1 MTESQANTYPSLTDK
16 VAVITG
22 AGGILCGSISQALAA
37 QKVWVAVLD
46 LLPKAAQ
53 KVVQKIQAQGGR
65 AIAVQVDVLDKV
77 SLQTAQAKV
86 LDRFSRI
93 DFLINGVGG
102 NKKQATTSDQVSF
115 FDLPEEALKFVFDL
129 NILGTILPS
138 QVFGRILAHQGH
150 GVILNVSSMN
160 AFVPLT
166 NIPAY
171 SAAKAAISNFTAWL
185 AVHMSQTYSPN
196 IRVNA
201 LAPGFFLSEQNRFLL
216 TEPQTAKLTPR
227 GETII
232 AHTPM
237 ARFGNPED
245 LLGCVLWLLSDAAQF
260 VHGTVIPIDG
270 GFNAFS
276 GV

>member
-22 AGGILCGSISQALAA
+22 AGGVLCGSISQALAA
-37 QKVWVAVLD
+37 QKVCVAVLD
-46 LLPKAAQ
+46 LLPEAAQ
-53 KVVQKIQAQGGR
+53 KVVQNIEAQGGQ
-65 AIAVQVDVLDKV
+65 AIAIQADVLDKV
-77 SLQTAQAKV
+77 SLQAARAKV

-93 DFLINGVGG
+93 DFLINGAGG
-102 NKKQATTSDQVSF
+102 NKKQATTSDQISF
-115 FDLPEEALKFVFDL
+115 FDLPEESLKFVFDL

-138 QVFGRILAHQGH
+138 QVFGRTLAHQGH
-150 GVILNVSSMN
+150 GVILNISSMS
-160 AFVPLT
+160 AFEPLT
-166 NIPAY
+166 NVPAY
-171 SAAKAAISNFTAWL
+171 SAAKAAVSNFTAWL
-185 AVHMSQTYSPN
+185 AVHMSKNYSSN

-201 LAPGFFLSEQNRFLL
+201 LAPGFFLTEQNRFLL

-245 LLGCVLWLLSDAAQF
+245 LLGCVLWLLSNAAQF